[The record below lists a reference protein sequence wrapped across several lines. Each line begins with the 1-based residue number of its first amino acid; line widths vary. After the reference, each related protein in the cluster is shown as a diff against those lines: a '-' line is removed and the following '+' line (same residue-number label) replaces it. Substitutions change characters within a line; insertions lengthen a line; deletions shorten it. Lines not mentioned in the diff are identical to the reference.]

1 MPSPKTAKIRIAI
14 LLGDRS
20 APGLALLARDVFRRA
35 NRLLADERY
44 QIEFVSANASRTTY
58 FDGLSIETKPLRGR
72 YDYLIVPPFDG
83 FTEDQYPDERDV
95 RCVQAQSDKGTVIA
109 SACLG
114 ALVLASAGMLDGK
127 DATTHW
133 AWASVARTRHPA
145 VNWSPSRMICDQHTV
160 ITAGGYLAAVD
171 LALHIVGKTTRR
183 EIAHQLG
190 QRLLADSVRQKQ
202 SVYAQTLIDPTV
214 EHEELSAIG
223 KWIDRHLDQALD
235 AELLAKRC
243 NMSLRTFH
251 RRFADVFGT
260 TPRKFV
266 QVKRVE
272 RAQELLRK
280 TSKSIEQIVSEVGVS
295 DPVSFRRVF
304 QRELGFSPAEFRRKL
319 RREQTYLSE
328 QTHA

>member
-1 MPSPKTAKIRIAI
+1 MPRAKGAKIRIAI
-14 LLGDRS
+14 LLGERS

-35 NRLLADERY
+35 NRLLAEERY
-44 QIEFVSANASRTTY
+44 QIDFVSASASRKTH

-83 FTEDQYPDERDV
+83 FTEDHYPDERDI
-95 RCVQAQSDKGTVIA
+95 RCVQAQASRGTVIA

-133 AWASVARTRHPA
+133 AWVSLARSRHSA
-145 VNWSPSRMICDQHTV
+145 VNWSPSRMICDEGDV
-160 ITAGGYLAAVD
+160 ITAGGYLAMVD

-202 SVYAQTLIDPTV
+202 SVYAQTLIDPGV
-214 EHEELSAIG
+214 EHEELGAIG

-235 AELLAKRC
+235 AEPLAKRC

-251 RRFADVFGT
+251 RRFAEVFGT

-319 RREQTYLSE
+319 RREQSYLSE
-328 QTHA
+328 HTHA